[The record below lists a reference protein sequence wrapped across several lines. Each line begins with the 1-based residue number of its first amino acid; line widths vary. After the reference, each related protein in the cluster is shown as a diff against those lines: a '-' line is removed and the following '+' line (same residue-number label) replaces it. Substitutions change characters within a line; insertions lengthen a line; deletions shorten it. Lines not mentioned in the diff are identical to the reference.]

1 MQRNTMNVVDLPAC
15 RLRLG
20 LQIFS
25 ERDGLTRLDQHIH
38 DQRLVPGGSKLDAMG
53 AGTELNAR
61 R

>member
-1 MQRNTMNVVDLPAC
+1 MQRGGMNVMDVAAR

-25 ERDGLTRLDQHIH
+25 ERDGLTRQDQHIH
-38 DQRLVPGGSKLDAMG
+38 DSRLESGGSKLDAMG

-61 R
+61 W